1 MIANEIK
8 RYIQVQRKERYVI
21 RVIKR
26 SGQEVLYDRSKI
38 YLAIKKADKATPDE
52 TIPVEEIN
60 RIIDEI
66 EADCKKVTRSIR
78 IEEIQ
83 DKVIDLLFKH
93 GYNKVGRNYLTYRYE
108 RALLRKENSIDQ
120 TVLSLLD
127 YKNEDII
134 QENSNKNPT
143 VVSVQ
148 RDYIAGEVSKDIARR
163 YMFTPEMMKAHDDG
177 IIHIHDLDYIA
188 MPEHNCC
195 LVNLEDMFSAGTVIN
210 NTTIE
215 TPKSFLTACTVAS
228 QIAAC
233 VSSCQYGLR

>member
-1 MIANEIK
+1 MG
-8 RYIQVQRKERYVI
+8 I

-38 YLAIKKADKATPDE
+38 YRAIKKADHATAGE
-52 TIPVEEIN
+52 SIPVEVIN
-60 RIIDEI
+60 QIIDEI
-66 EADCKKVTRSIR
+66 ESTCKEFERSIR

-83 DKVIDLLFKH
+83 DQVIDKLFAY
-93 GYNKVGRNYLTYRYE
+93 GYNKIGRNYLTYRYE

-127 YKNEDII
+127 YKNEDLI

-143 VVSVQ
+143 IVSVM
-148 RDYIAGEVSKDIARR
+148 RDYMAGEVSKDIARR
-163 YMFTPEMMKAHDDG
+163 YMFTPEMIQAHDDG
-177 IIHIHDLDYIA
+177 IIHIHDMDYIA

-195 LVNLEDMFSAGTVIN
+195 LVNLEDMLSAGTVIN
-210 NTTIE
+210 NTTIDP
-215 TPKSFLTACTVAS
+215 PKSFLTACTVAS

-233 VSSCQYGLR
+233 VSSCQYGPR